1 MPGPHW
7 SSDQMARAG
16 DNQRSKLWWP
26 KSGHRS
32 GVALRSYA
40 HLGQQSAAAAGR
52 FATASDPDHLANL
65 GIVWTIPPMANTAIV
80 RIELTP
86 TAKKLLEDFCHRT
99 GKTRVS
105 TMSRMT
111 EWFSNQS
118 ESIQGAILRQY
129 PKEIEADVVKLILKK
144 LSAQER
150 SRE

>member
-1 MPGPHW
+1 
-7 SSDQMARAG
+7 
-16 DNQRSKLWWP
+16 
-26 KSGHRS
+26 
-32 GVALRSYA
+32 
-40 HLGQQSAAAAGR
+40 
-52 FATASDPDHLANL
+52 
-65 GIVWTIPPMANTAIV
+65 MANTAIV